1 MVIFNWIDFY
11 LFQDSIFMSLSLL
24 YFVFIYYNVIGKL
37 YMNLYLILQ
46 QEILYLFFLDDELIY
61 YVIKVSDFLFMM
73 LFLRI
78 FLDKVIVILFLFLE
92 KRSININNVNFVRRL
107 FFLWSKKWVDDIVV
121 KCNNQRIFIYV
132 LQGYEMFCWFGN

>member
-1 MVIFNWIDFY
+1 
-11 LFQDSIFMSLSLL
+11 
-24 YFVFIYYNVIGKL
+24 
-37 YMNLYLILQ
+37 
-46 QEILYLFFLDDELIY
+46 
-61 YVIKVSDFLFMM
+61 MM

-121 KCNNQRIFIYV
+121 KCNN
-132 LQGYEMFCWFGN
+132 